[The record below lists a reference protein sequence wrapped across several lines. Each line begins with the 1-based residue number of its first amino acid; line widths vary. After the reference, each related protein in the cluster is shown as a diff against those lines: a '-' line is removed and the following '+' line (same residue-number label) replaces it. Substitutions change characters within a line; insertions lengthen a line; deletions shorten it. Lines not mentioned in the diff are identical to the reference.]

1 MMRKIYDNTPYYKA
15 LRLIVGFTYKR
26 FFRQIEI
33 RGTENIPL
41 GEPVIFA
48 SNHQNALL
56 DPLAILFYQKEPIVF
71 MARADMFQNK
81 LIAGILRSFKI
92 APIYRIR
99 DGFENLS
106 KNEEQMN
113 GAVDVLLNHKQ
124 LCLMPEGNHGHQHKL
139 RPLVKGLFRIA
150 CTAEERLNGE
160 SHVKIVPVGIDY
172 NFYQHAGSDLVVTY
186 GKPIEVK
193 DYMELYK
200 ENAANCLN
208 SMRDR
213 LSTELSPLMHDI
225 RSTSHYDLIYRI
237 SCYGT
242 PAYLD
247 HLLDE
252 ATETEAT
259 TMAGLRFDAR
269 CALSRILDRI
279 DEENPEKIHELD
291 VLCQRFRKL
300 PGSPAEVTEW
310 LDVNH
315 FKGYSNILVLSS
327 IFFIPGFLMNGPVW
341 LATKMIRS
349 KIDDTQ
355 MRSTFAFVLGMM
367 LNFVIYLA
375 FTIILAYIFNS
386 SFFMFFYLFLF
397 ITTYGMITERVRQS
411 IKLPLRRLAFSFG
424 KRKELV
430 NACKADFQILYKLIK
445 GIL

>member
-1 MMRKIYDNTPYYKA
+1 MNKIYDNTPYYKA
-15 LRLIVGFTYKR
+15 IRLVVSFTYKL

-33 RGTENIPL
+33 RGTENIPS
-41 GEPVIFA
+41 GEPIIFA
-48 SNHQNALL
+48 ANHQNALL

-81 LIAGILRSFKI
+81 LIAKILRSFKI
-92 APIYRIR
+92 TPIYRIR

-113 GAVDVLLNHKQ
+113 GAVEVLLNHKQ

-139 RPLVKGLFRIA
+139 RPLVKGLLRIA
-150 CTAEERLNGE
+150 CSAEECLNDE
-160 SHVKIVPVGIDY
+160 SHVKIIPVGIDY

-193 DYMELYK
+193 DYIDQYK

-213 LSTELSPLMHDI
+213 LSAELSPLMHDI
-225 RSTSHYDLIYRI
+225 RSTTHYDMIYRI

-247 HLLDE
+247 HLL
-252 ATETEAT
+252 AQGTETEAT

-279 DEENPEKIHELD
+279 DVENPSKILELD
-291 VLCQRFRKL
+291 AHCQQFRKL
-300 PGSPAEVTEW
+300 PGSPAEVSEW
-310 LDVNH
+310 LDKNH
-315 FKGYSNILVLSS
+315 FKGYSYILVFAS
-327 IFFIPGFLMNGPVW
+327 IFFIPGFLMNGPTW
-341 LATKMIRS
+341 FATKKIRK

-355 MRSTFAFVLGMM
+355 MRSTFAFVLGML

-375 FTIILAYIFNS
+375 ITIVLAQIFNS
-386 SFFMFFYLFLF
+386 SLFMYFYLFLF
-397 ITTYGMITERVRQS
+397 ITTYGIITERVRQS
-411 IKLPLRRLAFSFG
+411 IKMPLRRLAYSFG

-430 NACKADFQILYKLIK
+430 NACKADFQMLNKLIK